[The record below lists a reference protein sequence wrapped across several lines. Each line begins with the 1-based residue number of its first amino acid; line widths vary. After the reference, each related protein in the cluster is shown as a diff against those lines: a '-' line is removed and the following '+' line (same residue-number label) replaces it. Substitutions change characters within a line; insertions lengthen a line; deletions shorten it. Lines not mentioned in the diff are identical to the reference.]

1 MSDKMQKIM
10 SDKILENIW
19 KRISEDMSYRLTE
32 VSEDMQDKIFE
43 RNLPIKWIKIF
54 GQKIIDKKPDKI

>member
-10 SDKILENIW
+10 SDKILENIR

-54 GQKIIDKKPDKI
+54 G